1 LLGRVFR
8 VGHVVPRTSSRH
20 GCQHHSS
27 FGALLSKHR
36 DFASQ
41 HLNRNAYLLS
51 VAEDA

>member
-1 LLGRVFR
+1 
-8 VGHVVPRTSSRH
+8 VVPRACSRH
-20 GCQHHSS
+20 GCQHDSG

-36 DFASQ
+36 DFAGQ